1 MRNLLASLLLFS
13 VPAMAIDLQGHRG
26 ARGHLPENTLPAFA
40 YAISLGVTTLELD
53 VGVTRDGVVVVH
65 HDRALNPD
73 LARSPDGRWVKAPA
87 PTILSLTFEQL
98 RTYDVGRLRPGSE
111 YSSRFK
117 DQKPLDGT
125 RIPKLADVLKL
136 DAKVRFNIE
145 TKISPEAPQETLAP
159 EPFARALIAEV
170 RKAGV
175 EKRTT
180 IQSFDWRTL
189 KVVEREA
196 PLRMVLVQGVS
207 SGERM
212 DFTIRKAVELGVAEV
227 RPVLA
232 AASVARPKG
241 ERAAARR
248 EHWQKVAIS
257 ACEQCGRNRI
267 PQVHEMISV
276 GQIPTDQASCKIL
289 LSPRAA
295 LRFSEACRRIETAV
309 TVAAGPE
316 AGFNAA
322 EEAAFLDAGYVPAR
336 LGARVLRTETA
347 ALAALAALNAL
358 RGDF

>member
-1 MRNLLASLLLFS
+1 MPRFYIDAPLRAGSSCALPEEAAHHALHVLRLRGGDEVTLFNGRGGEYAGRIASLGKRELL
-13 VPAMAIDLQGHRG
+13 I
-26 ARGHLPENTLPAFA
+26 
-40 YAISLGVTTLELD
+40 
-53 VGVTRDGVVVVH
+53 
-65 HDRALNPD
+65 
-73 LARSPDGRWVKAPA
+73 
-87 PTILSLTFEQL
+87 
-98 RTYDVGRLRPGSE
+98 
-111 YSSRFK
+111 
-117 DQKPLDGT
+117 
-125 RIPKLADVLKL
+125 DVLQH
-136 DAKVRFNIE
+136 RE
-145 TKISPEAPQETLAP
+145 
-159 EPFARALIAEV
+159 
-170 RKAGV
+170 
-175 EKRTT
+175 
-180 IQSFDWRTL
+180 
-189 KVVEREA
+189 VEREA
-196 PLRMVLVQGVS
+196 PLHMVLVQGVS

-276 GQIPTDQASCKIL
+276 EQIPADQASYRIL
-289 LSPRAA
+289 LSPRAE
-295 LRFSEACRRIETAV
+295 LRFSEACRKVETAV
-309 TVAAGPE
+309 TIAAGPE

-322 EEAAFLDAGYVPAR
+322 EEAAFIDAGYVPAK